1 MEIITEM
8 IISVTIAVKW
18 CTISQKKWQYALD
31 FF

>member
-18 CTISQKKWQYALD
+18 CTISQKK
-31 FF
+31 